1 MSKEDRISL
10 KELEIVFEN
19 CDSVVISG
27 DYINNLYL
35 GDIVESIRIFHS
47 KEVDNYRMAKDVYI
61 CISLKL
67 KRENFLTE
75 FKENAWKRLVK
86 GKDITQIHL
95 IYSDDS
101 KESFFVDWNEESEF
115 SNIYQIVT
123 FDRLSLKIV
132 INRHN
137 RNKDLFISKRDLLLN
152 QIDLYNKDLS
162 KYVIDNAKI
171 LVNQLR
177 TTYLPDEI
185 YLTDESN
192 KEFLRFNW
200 YEDYLN
206 VFMVDVYLDRI
217 EIKLFLRNES
227 GEVEE
232 FYKLIYPEDIKINSI
247 IEDYLSCKE
256 NEVPQYRIANG
267 LNFNKKED

>member
-47 KEVDNYRMAKDVYI
+47 KEVDNYRTAKDVYI

-123 FDRLSLKIV
+123 FDRLSLKIT
-132 INRHN
+132 ISRHN

-152 QIDLYNKDLS
+152 QINLYNKDLS
-162 KYVIDNAKI
+162 EYVIDNAKI

-177 TTYLPDEI
+177 ANYLPDEI
-185 YLTDESN
+185 YLPDESN
-192 KEFLRFNW
+192 NKFLRFNW
-200 YEDYLN
+200 FEDNLD
-206 VFMVDVYLDRI
+206 VFMIDIYLDKI
-217 EIKLFLRNES
+217 EIKL
-227 GEVEE
+227 
-232 FYKLIYPEDIKINSI
+232 
-247 IEDYLSCKE
+247 YLSNELKE
-256 NEVPQYRIANG
+256 MEEYICNFLPDKLNLNDVIEKYICYRNKI
-267 LNFNKKED
+267 LDYFEFKKKED